1 MYRYSINILIFSF
14 NFSKNNNSDSVGS
27 FGSLKKCIHTEIQC
41 CGTALFFLS
50 APGLA
55 NPGTDFGSASQRR
68 LYPLLNSKPHEGL
81 KNEHLRCKNVLTFS
95 KKFLWKEFNFLKLAF
110 RLPLQTGC
118 AAGTICEQRQGK
130 RKTISK
136 TSIKNIIFII

>member
-1 MYRYSINILIFSF
+1 MYPHW
-14 NFSKNNNSDSVGS
+14 DSV
-27 FGSLKKCIHTEIQC
+27 LRNC
-41 CGTALFFLS
+41 AFFCRR
-50 APGLA
+50 PGLA
-55 NPGTDFGSASQRR
+55 NPGTDFGSASRRR

-110 RLPLQTGC
+110 RLPLHSGC
-118 AAGTICEQRQGK
+118 AAGTFCEQRQGK

-136 TSIKNIIFII
+136 TSIKKHYFHHINDSRPETTIPLTKRL